1 MKIVLTGSLGH
12 INLPLTKQLVDKGH
26 SVKVITHNA
35 EHVKD
40 IEKLGAI
47 PVVGSISDENF
58 LAATFAGA
66 EAVYLMVTLTN
77 ANPEDG
83 IEKIAEKQANTY
95 SDAVQRSN
103 IKQVVNLSSV
113 GANLGRESGALYLY
127 HIIEKTLKKLDDVN
141 ITFIRPTAMYYNL
154 FCSLADIKQ
163 QRKIITN
170 ADINQT
176 QSWVAPE
183 DIAPVVA
190 KVLTSRQ
197 TGKNIQYVASDEVS
211 YQEIAKI
218 IGMKIGNPNLKSSQ
232 VSDDQMLKIL
242 TNRGIPEKI
251 ARELTK
257 MTKCRRESDFYADYR
272 AHQPKLGPTKMKDF
286 ARLFAQVY
294 EKQN

>member
-12 INLPLTKQLVDKGH
+12 INLPLTKELVDKGH
-26 SVKVITHNA
+26 SVTVITHNA

-40 IEKLGAI
+40 IEKLEAI
-47 PVVGSISDENF
+47 PAVGSIADENF
-58 LAATFAGA
+58 LATTFTGA
-66 EAVYLMVTLTN
+66 DAVYLMVTLTN
-77 ANPEDG
+77 ANTEDG
-83 IEKIAEKQANTY
+83 IEKIAEKQANIY
-95 SDAVQRSN
+95 SGAVHRSN
-103 IKQVVNLSSV
+103 VKHVVNLSSV

-127 HIIEKTLKKLDDVN
+127 HVIEKILNKLDDVN

-154 FCSLADIKQ
+154 FSSLADIKQ
-163 QRKIITN
+163 QGKIITS

-190 KVLTSRQ
+190 AALTSKQ
-197 TGKNIQYVASDEVS
+197 TGKNIQYVASDEIS

-218 IGMKIGNPNLKSSQ
+218 IGIEIGNPNLKSSQ
-232 VSDDQMLKIL
+232 ISDDKMLKIL
-242 TNRGIPEKI
+242 TNQGIPEKI
-251 ARELTK
+251 ARELAK
-257 MTKCRRESDFYADYR
+257 MTKCIRKSDFYADYR
-272 AHQPKLGPTKMKDF
+272 AHKPKLGTTKMKDF